1 MKNFKTE
8 LKVGLLIAGCLG
20 LYFLIIESAGLSN
33 VAFLRLFNIVFV
45 IVGINISIK
54 ANLAK
59 GNNGYLENF
68 GSSIVA
74 SFSGILVSI
83 IGLWCYVSIFKDD
96 LFLKDLAA
104 SVIING
110 EDIMLTQFCVAL
122 LIEGLASSLVLAFIS
137 MQYWKNVTHT
147 SRVHFFNKI

>member
-8 LKVGLLIAGCLG
+8 LKIGFLIASFLG
-20 LYFLIIESAGLSN
+20 VYFLIIESAGLSN

-54 ANLAK
+54 TNLAK
-59 GNNGYLENF
+59 GNTGYLENF

-74 SFSGILVSI
+74 SFSGIVISI
-83 IGLWCYVSIFKDD
+83 VGLWCYVSIFKDD
-96 LFLKDLAA
+96 LFLKDLAS
-104 SVIING
+104 SVILNG
-110 EDIMLTQFCVAL
+110 EGITLTQFCVAL
-122 LIEGLASSLVLAFIS
+122 LIEGLASTLVLVFIS

-147 SRVHFFNKI
+147 SRVPFFNKI